1 MLSQVQPPQTQMPP
15 TIILLLLNKVPHQ
28 YVITYRY
35 KLSPHTA
42 IIKLTH
48 SLTNLNHN
56 HQHLKNIYY
65 KSKKV
70 NWKLITHTRLSWY
83 LSVKYYICSI
93 QYVSAKPIIKKC
105 SFQRFP
111 LRERSGVKATR
122 PSPNGQLL
130 LRKTSFQ
137 FDSCHHFVIWPFH
150 SCTSQCCLMIKLFCQ
165 SSLLSQIC
173 HRHDRCLVIPS
184 RHTMQK
190 IAIRP

>member
-1 MLSQVQPPQTQMPP
+1 M
-15 TIILLLLNKVPHQ
+15 
-28 YVITYRY
+28 
-35 KLSPHTA
+35 
-42 IIKLTH
+42 
-48 SLTNLNHN
+48 
-56 HQHLKNIYY
+56 
-65 KSKKV
+65 
-70 NWKLITHTRLSWY
+70 
-83 LSVKYYICSI
+83 
-93 QYVSAKPIIKKC
+93 SAKPIIKKC

-137 FDSCHHFVIWPFH
+137 FLSCHHFVIWPFH

-190 IAIRP
+190 VAIRPQTIFICSWCSVRSHQAALFTTWIKIFVTDSCSSPLIRWPKRVSNITWETVEVQSWVGWVGLGGYRLRAAALTVSSAIWRWT